1 MVKASRGHFESFEP
15 NRQVTW
21 KVKIENR
28 SYELKIK
35 KGLYINLPAPETI
48 TENMNWSSNFLA
60 TITLEINDQDS
71 LEVGYQNA

>member
-1 MVKASRGHFESFEP
+1 MYKH
-15 NRQVTW
+15 
-21 KVKIENR
+21 KK
-28 SYELKIK
+28 LKIK